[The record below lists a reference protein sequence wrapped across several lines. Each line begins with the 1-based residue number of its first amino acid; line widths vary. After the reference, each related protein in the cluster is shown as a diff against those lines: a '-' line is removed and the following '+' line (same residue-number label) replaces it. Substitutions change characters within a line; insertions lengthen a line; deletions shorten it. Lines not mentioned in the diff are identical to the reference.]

1 MEFFIGADKR
11 TVRTLCLDVEVA
23 VIGGGLA
30 GVCAAI
36 SAARKGAK
44 VCLVN
49 DRPVLGGNASSEIR
63 VWALGATAHMGNN
76 NRFSREGGIIDEIL
90 TENMYRNRE
99 GNPIL
104 FDMLL
109 IDKVLAEKNIE
120 LILNT
125 SVFEVELAEGESPN
139 HIKSVTGFC
148 ASSETRYVINAEIFI
163 DSTGDGIV
171 SHLAGASY
179 SMGAEDR
186 DAYDEK
192 FAPDPQKYGEVMGDT
207 IFFYMKDT
215 GKPVKYIAPDFALKD
230 VDKQIS
236 KLSNVDYFN
245 TRHHGCKYWWL
256 EWGGRL
262 DTVHDTEIIKRELWK
277 VVYGIWDY
285 IKNSGRFP
293 EMETYT
299 LEWAGMI
306 PGKRESRRIKGL
318 YTLTQNDIV
327 GQREFVDAVSYGGWA
342 IDLHPADGVYAD
354 GAACNQWH
362 SKGVYQIPY
371 RCFIGDDVD
380 NLFFA
385 GRIISATHVANGST
399 RVMCTSAHGGAVVG
413 TAAALC
419 VRNSLMPADYCA
431 EDRIVEL
438 RLALEESGHFVP
450 GCMDEDKT
458 NLLHSATLVPSSILA
473 FSGFAPTS
481 FKKLEYPIGLMF
493 PVRGRI
499 PAFAVSVSSDE
510 PAEVKLELRKSGKI
524 QNYTPDQTLD
534 SKVFNVKAGEQKLRV
549 EFDSVIENEQYVMVS
564 ISSDKKISVGVSDR
578 VLTSVVTVLNQQN
591 RAVSNL
597 GKQVSDGTDGFESFE
612 FWCPERRPQAAN
624 LALEFENS
632 MNVFSV
638 EKMKN
643 ACKRPYISSNAWVA
657 DPLDS
662 APAMQLRWDTVRT
675 IQEITLFFDADFD
688 HAMEPI
694 QFQHPENVVPQCV
707 RSVIVSDADGNILY
721 STGDNH
727 SAVCRIVLDE
737 PVMTDALN
745 VSLRHTEYAPA
756 SMFHITVR

>member
-245 TRHHGCKYWWL
+245 IF
-256 EWGGRL
+256 
-262 DTVHDTEIIKRELWK
+262 VIINF
-277 VVYGIWDY
+277 GI
-285 IKNSGRFP
+285 
-293 EMETYT
+293 
-299 LEWAGMI
+299 L
-306 PGKRESRRIKGL
+306 
-318 YTLTQNDIV
+318 
-327 GQREFVDAVSYGGWA
+327 QR
-342 IDLHPADGVYAD
+342 P
-354 GAACNQWH
+354 
-362 SKGVYQIPY
+362 
-371 RCFIGDDVD
+371 
-380 NLFFA
+380 
-385 GRIISATHVANGST
+385 
-399 RVMCTSAHGGAVVG
+399 
-413 TAAALC
+413 
-419 VRNSLMPADYCA
+419 
-431 EDRIVEL
+431 
-438 RLALEESGHFVP
+438 
-450 GCMDEDKT
+450 
-458 NLLHSATLVPSSILA
+458 
-473 FSGFAPTS
+473 
-481 FKKLEYPIGLMF
+481 
-493 PVRGRI
+493 
-499 PAFAVSVSSDE
+499 
-510 PAEVKLELRKSGKI
+510 
-524 QNYTPDQTLD
+524 
-534 SKVFNVKAGEQKLRV
+534 
-549 EFDSVIENEQYVMVS
+549 
-564 ISSDKKISVGVSDR
+564 
-578 VLTSVVTVLNQQN
+578 
-591 RAVSNL
+591 
-597 GKQVSDGTDGFESFE
+597 
-612 FWCPERRPQAAN
+612 
-624 LALEFENS
+624 
-632 MNVFSV
+632 
-638 EKMKN
+638 
-643 ACKRPYISSNAWVA
+643 
-657 DPLDS
+657 
-662 APAMQLRWDTVRT
+662 
-675 IQEITLFFDADFD
+675 
-688 HAMEPI
+688 
-694 QFQHPENVVPQCV
+694 
-707 RSVIVSDADGNILY
+707 
-721 STGDNH
+721 
-727 SAVCRIVLDE
+727 
-737 PVMTDALN
+737 
-745 VSLRHTEYAPA
+745 
-756 SMFHITVR
+756 

>member
-1 MEFFIGADKR
+1 MEFFSGADKR

-120 LILNT
+120 LLLNT
-125 SVFEVELAEGESPN
+125 SVFDVEISGGKFSN

-148 ASSETRYVINAEIFI
+148 SSSETRYVISADIFI
-163 DSTGDGIV
+163 DCTGDGIV

-179 SMGAEDR
+179 SIGAEDR

-215 GKPVKYIAPDFALKD
+215 GKPVKYTAPGFALKD
-230 VDKQIS
+230 VEKHIS
-236 KLSNVDYFN
+236 KLSNADYFN
-245 TRHHGCKYWWL
+245 TGHHGCKYWWL

-262 DTVHDTEIIKRELWK
+262 DTIHDTETIKRELWK

-285 IKNSGRFP
+285 MKNSGKFP

-306 PGKRESRRIKGL
+306 PGKRESRRIRGL

-327 GQREFVDAVSYGGWA
+327 GQKEFPDAVSYGGWA

-371 RCFIGDDVD
+371 RCFVGEDVD

-419 VRNSLMPADYCA
+419 VRNSLMPTDYCA

-438 RLALEESGHFVP
+438 RLALEDNGHFVP
-450 GCMDEDKT
+450 GCMDEDRT
-458 NLLHSATLVPSSILA
+458 NLLHSATVVPSSIFTFNG
-473 FSGFAPTS
+473 FSPVS

-493 PVRGRI
+493 PVQGRI
-499 PAFAVSVSSDE
+499 PAFMVSISADE
-510 PAEVKLELRKSGKI
+510 PAEVKVELRKSEKR
-524 QNYTPDQTLD
+524 QNYTPDQTLE
-534 SKVFNVKAGEQKLRV
+534 SKVFKIAAGEQKLRV
-549 EFDSVIENEQYVMVS
+549 EFDSMIENEQYVMVS
-564 ISSDKKISVGVSDR
+564 VSSDKDISVGMSDR
-578 VLTSVVTVLNQQN
+578 ILTGVVTVLNQQN

-597 GKQVSDGTDGFESFE
+597 GRQVSDGTNGFDSFE
-612 FWCPERRPQAAN
+612 FWCPERRPQASN
-624 LALEFENS
+624 LALEFEQS
-632 MNVFSV
+632 MNIFSV

-643 ACKRPYISSNAWVA
+643 ACKRAYISSNAWAA
-657 DPLDS
+657 DPLDCTPS
-662 APAMQLRWDTVRT
+662 MLLKWDTAQT
-675 IQEITLFFDADFD
+675 ISEITLFFDADFD

-694 QFQHPENVVPQCV
+694 QLQHPENVVPQCV
-707 RSVIVSDADGNILY
+707 QSVTVSDADGNILY
-721 STGDNH
+721 SSDDNH

-737 PVMTDALN
+737 PVVTDGLN
-745 VSLRHTEYAPA
+745 VCLRHTRNAPA
-756 SMFHITVR
+756 SMFHIIVR